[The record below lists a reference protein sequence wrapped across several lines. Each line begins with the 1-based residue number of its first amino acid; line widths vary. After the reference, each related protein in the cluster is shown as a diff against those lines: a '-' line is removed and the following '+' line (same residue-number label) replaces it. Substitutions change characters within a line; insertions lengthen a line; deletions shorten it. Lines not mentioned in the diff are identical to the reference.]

1 MPLFVV
7 LVLIVLN
14 GIFVR
19 LVVLGL
25 GPYLP
30 PLMNN
35 AAARCPDGEVDARA
49 ANEPSRKLKFH
60 NHGEGPY

>member
-1 MPLFVV
+1 M

-14 GIFVR
+14 GIFV

-49 ANEPSRKLKFH
+49 ANEPLLRFKLL
-60 NHGEGPY
+60 GPSPV

>member
-1 MPLFVV
+1 M

-14 GIFVR
+14 GIFV
-19 LVVLGL
+19 LVVVLGL

-35 AAARCPDGEVDARA
+35 AAARCPGGEVDARA
-49 ANEPSRKLKFH
+49 ANEPLLRFKLL
-60 NHGEGPY
+60 GPSPV